1 MGSVSSEV
9 FADTGS
15 PGRDRSLGL
24 LGCLGGFRLDRG
36 LWLLGSFNIFTIVTT
51 NLCNSNMFRDQHFG
65 DVSWGDPNSQRLVG
79 HETQY
84 SREAWRLDSWGG
96 TIFLGDQSR
105 QTVRSVWFEKCL
117 NLGVDLLYE
126 VRGGRDGLQHQPLAL
141 LHRDLQQR
149 QGQQEGVLQDFL
161 YRGLNS
167 RIWMDAV
174 SHRWTALGERIKR
187 SFLDMSVLPLDGDQE
202 EEDRLETH

>member
-1 MGSVSSEV
+1 VENMRKEEEEAVSNLPTKGQSFGDTNSVSSEV

-65 DVSWGDPNSQRLVG
+65 DVSWGDPNNQR
-79 HETQY
+79 EDWWAMKQ
-84 SREAWRLDSWGG
+84 LDSWGG

-161 YRGLNS
+161 
-167 RIWMDAV
+167 
-174 SHRWTALGERIKR
+174 
-187 SFLDMSVLPLDGDQE
+187 
-202 EEDRLETH
+202 

>member
-1 MGSVSSEV
+1 MRKEEEEAVSNLPTKGQSFGDTNSVSSEV

-84 SREAWRLDSWGG
+84 SREALEVGQLGRNDLFGGSEPADSPVSLVREVFEPGG
-96 TIFLGDQSR
+96 GPA
-105 QTVRSVWFEKCL
+105 
-117 NLGVDLLYE
+117 
-126 VRGGRDGLQHQPLAL
+126 VRG
-141 LHRDLQQR
+141 
-149 QGQQEGVLQDFL
+149 QG
-161 YRGLNS
+161 
-167 RIWMDAV
+167 
-174 SHRWTALGERIKR
+174 WT
-187 SFLDMSVLPLDGDQE
+187 
-202 EEDRLETH
+202 